1 MVAADRLPAT
11 RIKLVEL
18 FAPQHSSEG
27 LALYAP
33 QVLVNDILLK
43 VSIERVRLAQASL
56 NTLSSSIREF
66 ERCSPALRRTRMTTL
81 PRAGTVR

>member
-1 MVAADRLPAT
+1 LQRIAFQPLAH
-11 RIKLVEL
+11 IKLVEL

-43 VSIERVRLAQASL
+43 VSIERVRLAQAL
-56 NTLSSSIREF
+56 AEHAVEF
-66 ERCSPALRRTRMTTL
+66 D
-81 PRAGTVR
+81 